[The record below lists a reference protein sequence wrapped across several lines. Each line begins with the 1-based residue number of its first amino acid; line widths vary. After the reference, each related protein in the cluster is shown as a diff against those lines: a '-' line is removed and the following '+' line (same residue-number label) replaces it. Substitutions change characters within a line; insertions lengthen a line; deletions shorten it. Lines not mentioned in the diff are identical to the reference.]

1 LLTQGMVNKDGS
13 KMSKS
18 RGNTVDPQDLIDRYG
33 ADTVRLFT
41 IFAAPPEQSLEW
53 NDDAVEGAS
62 RFLRRLW
69 KLAHGVNTQDVASA
83 DWSAAAGELKKQRHE
98 LHSLLEQVNR
108 DVARYQFNTVVA
120 AGMKMVNLLNEL
132 EGGDEPLQQAL
143 LAEGVDIVVRLLAPI
158 VPHITHAL
166 WQSMGHDDAVLEA
179 GWPQPDPAAL
189 VQDEVELVVQVNG
202 KLRGKITV
210 AAGADKEQ
218 VEQAAMVD
226 EAVAKHIEGK
236 QVRKVIVVPGKL
248 VNIVAA

>member
-1 LLTQGMVNKDGS
+1 
-13 KMSKS
+13 
-18 RGNTVDPQDLIDRYG
+18 
-33 ADTVRLFT
+33 
-41 IFAAPPEQSLEW
+41 
-53 NDDAVEGAS
+53 VEGAS

-69 KLAHGVNTQDVASA
+69 KLAYGVDTGSVAGV
-83 DWSAAAGELKKQRHE
+83 DWSATSSELKKQRHD

-143 LAEGVDIVVRLLAPI
+143 FAEGVDIVVRLLAPI

-210 AAGADKEQ
+210 AAAAAREQ
-218 VEQAAMVD
+218 VEQAALAD
-226 EAVAKHIEGK
+226 ETVARHIEGK